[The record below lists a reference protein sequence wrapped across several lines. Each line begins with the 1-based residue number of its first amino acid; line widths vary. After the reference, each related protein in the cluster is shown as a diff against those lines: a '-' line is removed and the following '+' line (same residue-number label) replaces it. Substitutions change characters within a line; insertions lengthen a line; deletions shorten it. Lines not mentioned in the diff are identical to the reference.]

1 MAKKNQTLGEMYAE
15 ILSLPDMSGR
25 WSKPIKLAECSV
37 IGSIFPDA
45 SKARLFRYDIMFDS
59 PYLFVDIREDKVI
72 VVILKDELLEAR
84 IRALARAY
92 EGEPYNVNL
101 K

>member
-1 MAKKNQTLGEMYAE
+1 
-15 ILSLPDMSGR
+15 
-25 WSKPIKLAECSV
+25 
-37 IGSIFPDA
+37 
-45 SKARLFRYDIMFDS
+45 MFDS

>member
-1 MAKKNQTLGEMYAE
+1 MAKKKQTLGEMYAE
-15 ILSLPDMSGR
+15 ILSLPDTSGR
-25 WSKPIKLAECSV
+25 WSKPIKLSECSV